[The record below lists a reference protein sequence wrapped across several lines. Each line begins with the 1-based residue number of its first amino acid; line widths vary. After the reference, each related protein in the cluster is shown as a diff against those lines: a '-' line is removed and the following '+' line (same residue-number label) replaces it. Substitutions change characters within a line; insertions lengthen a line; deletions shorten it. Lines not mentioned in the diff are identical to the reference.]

1 MAFFQ
6 NLTIELNSFCSNL
19 SVLAKSIYIAVLC
32 ISIVRY
38 CGSANIT
45 SSGSLN
51 DSIRTLSSLA
61 ISHAST
67 TRTQHILQMESLIAL
82 EAIST
87 NKSLSNSM
95 STIALPAIAIL
106 LSSAYH
112 SDDEILR
119 HALNFIQNLVSVPT
133 NVLPV
138 VRNGLIPVVVT
149 LIGDGLDKAIY
160 IQDSVTNICLGILH
174 NLTSKGTHH
183 TREALI
189 SSGVLGVVTKVL
201 ENPDLSND
209 DMTIALETV
218 S

>member
-1 MAFFQ
+1 M
-6 NLTIELNSFCSNL
+6 
-19 SVLAKSIYIAVLC
+19 LC

-61 ISHAST
+61 VSHAST
-67 TRTQHILQMESLIAL
+67 TRSQHILQMESLIAL

-95 STIALPAIAIL
+95 STIALPAIASL
-106 LSSAYH
+106 LSSPYNY
-112 SDDEILR
+112 SDHEILQR
-119 HALNFIQNLVSVPT
+119 ALNFIQNLVSVPT

-138 VRNGLIPVVVT
+138 VRNGLIQVVVT

-160 IQDSVTNICLGILH
+160 SQDSVTKICLGILH

-189 SSGVLGVVTKVL
+189 SSGVLGAVTKVL
-201 ENPDLSND
+201 ENPDLYND
-209 DMTIALETV
+209 NMTIALETV